1 MTDFFR
7 INLPYGMVRN
17 DKGEWCFFN
26 REYTYLGS
34 KEHGRIEDNSPFFCR
49 YEGITDKLLE
59 SLAASP
65 TSINRN
71 EKNEIV
77 RIWFYDDATNPSGR
91 KLDSEL
97 WDKYQCKLNK
107 LCALKRG

>member
-7 INLPYGMVRN
+7 INLPYGMMRN

-34 KEHGRIEDNSPFFCR
+34 KERGELDENSAFFCR

-59 SLAASP
+59 ELAIDS
-65 TSINRN
+65 TSIRRN

-77 RIWFYDDATNPSGR
+77 RIWFYNDATNPSGR
-91 KLDSEL
+91 ELDSEL
-97 WDKYQCKLNK
+97 WDSYQSKLKK
-107 LCALKRG
+107 LCALVRG

>member
-7 INLPYGMVRN
+7 INLPYGMIRN

-26 REYTYLGS
+26 REYTYLGC
-34 KEHGRIEDNSPFFCR
+34 KEKEIIEEDSPFFCR
-49 YEGITDKLLE
+49 YDGITEELLE
-59 SLAASP
+59 DLAIDSS
-65 TSINRN
+65 SITRN
-71 EKNEIV
+71 EKNEII
-77 RIWFYDDATNPSGR
+77 RIWFYNDATNPSGR

-97 WDKYQCKLNK
+97 WESYQSKLKK